1 MALEKSETKG
11 AILMMGIGLLT
22 MVGVTWG
29 IFVGV
34 GRPIDGAAVLAE
46 RFAYEQLPFE
56 LEVVEA
62 HRLASGDRMV
72 RLARPEAAAGADL
85 PADAPQVVIAQF
97 HEEDMAPGM
106 LFPDESAG
114 VDPELIARWE
124 GDSTKTF
131 RGEINRGQV
140 EFGSWSVLYIRDR
153 LFRDTGKWVD
163 SMRVN
168 LSSPDVNCVLFVEFP
183 PEVDASEARLAE
195 LLEGL
200 ELRAGGPAT
209 EPVSA
214 P

>member
-11 AILMMGIGLLT
+11 AIIMMGIGLLT

-29 IFVGV
+29 IFVGI

-46 RFAYEQLPFE
+46 RFAYERLPFE
-56 LEVVEA
+56 LQVEEA

-72 RLARPEAAAGADL
+72 RLARPEAAVATEL
-85 PADAPQVVIAQF
+85 PVDAPQVVIAQF

-106 LFPDESAG
+106 LFPPEAAG
-114 VDPELIARWE
+114 LDPKLIERWE
-124 GDSTKTF
+124 GDPTKTF
-131 RGEINRGQV
+131 RGEVNRGQV

-153 LFRDTGKWVD
+153 LFRDTGRWVD

-183 PEVDASEARLAE
+183 PEVDASEERLTE

-200 ELRAGGPAT
+200 ELRSAEPAP
-209 EPVSA
+209 ESASA